1 MSRIIKDFDSF
12 SKESVN
18 EDFKWDDVGNF
29 FSGILGFAGEGL
41 KKTIKQKVAAS
52 LMEKLGVEENSTL
65 SVLIQE
71 VVDQIPVKDY
81 PDLFTGEKANVEY
94 LAPLMSKTIQE
105 FIQRKGID
113 TLAQQLGIK
122 VNGWLYST
130 LREGLQSEKGRE
142 ILENMLIS
150 AFGGKDAKGSVARD
164 AIASLDPKDKAQLTD
179 VVRKKA
185 DKFYGKTE
193 DKQDDKGFGD
203 YISSFWNV
211 LTGNKQTA

>member
-1 MSRIIKDFDSF
+1 MPKIIKDFDSF
-12 SKESVN
+12 KEDRVN
-18 EDFKWDDVGNF
+18 EEFSLNNIGDFFG
-29 FSGILGFAGEGL
+29 GIVTFAGEGL
-41 KKTIKQKVAAS
+41 KKTIKQKIAAS
-52 LMEKLGVEENSTL
+52 LMERLGVEENSTL

-142 ILENMLIS
+142 IVENMLIS

-164 AIASLDPKDKAQLTD
+164 AIASLDPKDKDQLAD

-185 DKFYGKTE
+185 DKFYGKTDSKE
-193 DKQDDKGFGD
+193 KEEGFGD